1 MIDEAIMRRK
11 ATPPKMKRQYS
22 LRSELV
28 KKVQLEAINIGC
40 FDSAV
45 VEKALELY
53 FSSKNKK

>member
-11 ATPPKMKRQYS
+11 ANPPKMKRQYS

-28 KKVQLEAINIGC
+28 KKVQLEAIAIGC

-53 FSSKNKK
+53 FSTRDR